1 LSARWCALA
10 TAVPKARAASHVHPA
25 QPPGSQGRGSGQ
37 RVGAP
42 CSLQNHSRLDGRRSQ
57 RLIAR
62 RWRAREHEEP
72 RSSDPSRAVVL
83 RLDGQHIGRIRF
95 PVARLNVA
103 GPTLESIQG
112 GREEEDG
119 RGVLT
124 MGQRCSCGRLGVDG
138 GAV

>member
-1 LSARWCALA
+1 MKS
-10 TAVPKARAASHVHPA
+10 PGA
-25 QPPGSQGRGSGQ
+25 QTRRG
-37 RVGAP
+37 
-42 CSLQNHSRLDGRRSQ
+42 
-57 RLIAR
+57 
-62 RWRAREHEEP
+62 
-72 RSSDPSRAVVL
+72 AVVL

-95 PVARLNVA
+95 PVARLNVT